1 MLRPSLYACCRKPIN
16 CRTYQ
21 IYLCKAPMRQCSINK
36 MNYKDRSIFKSR
48 LLQKMMHSILRNI
61 FSEMLWFQQSLQK
74 DTKMNSFTQQITI
87 SLYYI
92 CRIYRWNSNSKTM
105 LSLATIISRVK
116 LIEQLVPDTE
126 LAKGPCDNIVVHL
139 TRKSDL

>member
-1 MLRPSLYACCRKPIN
+1 MLGPSLYACCRKPIN

-21 IYLCKAPMRQCSINK
+21 IYLCKAPMRQSSINK
-36 MNYKDRSIFKSR
+36 TNYKDRSIFKSR
-48 LLQKMMHSILRNI
+48 LLQKMLHSILWNT
-61 FSEMLWFQQSLQK
+61 FSEMLWFWH
-74 DTKMNSFTQQITI
+74 SF
-87 SLYYI
+87 YI
-92 CRIYRWNSNSKTM
+92 NNEFIYTTNNHFLLLFCRIYRWNSNSKTM

>member
-1 MLRPSLYACCRKPIN
+1 
-16 CRTYQ
+16 
-21 IYLCKAPMRQCSINK
+21 
-36 MNYKDRSIFKSR
+36 
-48 LLQKMMHSILRNI
+48 
-61 FSEMLWFQQSLQK
+61 
-74 DTKMNSFTQQITI
+74 MNSFTQQITI
-87 SLYYI
+87 SYYHI